1 MMVTGPGVSPT
12 EQSEDIGSH
21 GLPAPGR
28 LAPRRCTAPLLKS
41 PQEVLTLPY
50 GSAAC

>member
-28 LAPRRCTAPLLKS
+28 LVPLLKS